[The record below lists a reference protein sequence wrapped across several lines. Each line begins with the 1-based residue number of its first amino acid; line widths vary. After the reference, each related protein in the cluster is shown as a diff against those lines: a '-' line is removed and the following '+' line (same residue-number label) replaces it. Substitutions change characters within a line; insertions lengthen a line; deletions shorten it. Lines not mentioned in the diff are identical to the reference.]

1 APKGTDLKNFN
12 QWLNQSSLTP
22 NYSNTHDEF
31 KAFLE
36 KYELNI
42 EGQPIMDGK
51 LHRVSVIGDKGREK
65 SGAYVGFLN
74 GHPAGFVQNYK
85 TGIKENWKSANS
97 FENTK
102 NQEINFKNAI
112 EHNKAMKE
120 AREKELAQAYEK
132 TASKLEEEYNNAR
145 WANSEHPY
153 LKEKG
158 FDKNFYLKQ
167 DKNGNLLIP
176 LRDIEGK
183 YWATQR

>member
-1 APKGTDLKNFN
+1 LTQDKELNLVTKKTYLYVPFEEKESAKKAGAKWDKEAKMWYAPKGTDLKNFN

-74 GHPAGFVQNYK
+74 GH
-85 TGIKENWKSANS
+85 
-97 FENTK
+97 
-102 NQEINFKNAI
+102 
-112 EHNKAMKE
+112 
-120 AREKELAQAYEK
+120 
-132 TASKLEEEYNNAR
+132 
-145 WANSEHPY
+145 
-153 LKEKG
+153 
-158 FDKNFYLKQ
+158 
-167 DKNGNLLIP
+167 
-176 LRDIEGK
+176 
-183 YWATQR
+183 